1 VFKSLTPIITACGL
15 HPHQSSA
22 WAKRFGLTSERT
34 GSKLQ
39 PYGPKAGSKEFIMQT
54 KFSQAWL
61 SLLLFFSCVAQAPG
75 AERTYFLIAER
86 IGPPLESY
94 VVPMTKAEDIAEAR
108 RQLYEISQIE
118 RRGLVVQ
125 IERGK
130 DWINRNYVA
139 PGAPPWSWHVI
150 QFNFFA
156 DTSGRRDG
164 KPSDVE
170 QELEIWLAPPE
181 DGIIFLTYYTI
192 IAEIQPPVI
201 LSVQPGSSGN
211 ELRWHSF
218 GTNFLYTV
226 ETSSTA
232 DRKAG
237 RPRPARLGPS
247 AEQTGSIP

>member
-1 VFKSLTPIITACGL
+1 
-15 HPHQSSA
+15 
-22 WAKRFGLTSERT
+22 
-34 GSKLQ
+34 
-39 PYGPKAGSKEFIMQT
+39 MQT

-61 SLLLFFSCVAQAPG
+61 SLVLFLSCVAQAPG
-75 AERTYFLIAER
+75 AETTYFLIADR
-86 IGPPLESY
+86 IGPPRESY

-108 RQLYEISQIE
+108 RQLYEVSQIE

-139 PGAPPWSWHVI
+139 PGAPSWSWHVI
-150 QFNFFA
+150 QFNLFA
-156 DTSGRRDG
+156 DSSSRRDG
-164 KPSDVE
+164 RPSDVE

-181 DGIIFLTYYTI
+181 DGIVFLTYYTI

-232 DRKAG
+232 GPESWA
-237 RPRPARLGPS
+237 PAPGTTWPISGTNWVDTITNTTRRFYRIRGD
-247 AEQTGSIP
+247 AQ